1 MKLLI
6 LGPNPD
12 TRVSIAQK
20 LEADGVEIKT
30 APLGSPAGAVLSEA
44 PWNLVLMAADRP
56 DGEIPPLDEI
66 ERRHIEL
73 VLKETEFNMSRAA
86 RILQI
91 DRTTLYNKL
100 RKYGFKRNLPAVAT
114 VEP

>member
-6 LGPNPD
+6 LGPDPD
-12 TRVSIAQK
+12 TRTAIAQK
-20 LEADGVEIKT
+20 LEADGVEIKA
-30 APLGSPAGAVLSEA
+30 APIGSSAGAVLSEA
-44 PWNLVLMAADRP
+44 PWNVLLLAADRP

-73 VLKETEFNMSRAA
+73 VLKETDFNMSRAA

-100 RKYGFKRNLPAVAT
+100 RKYGFKRNLAAT
-114 VEP
+114 ASVDS